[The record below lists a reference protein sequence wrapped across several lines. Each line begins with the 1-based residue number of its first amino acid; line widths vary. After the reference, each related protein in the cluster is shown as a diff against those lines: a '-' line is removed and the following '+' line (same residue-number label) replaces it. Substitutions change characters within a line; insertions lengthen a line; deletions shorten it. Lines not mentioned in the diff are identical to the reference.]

1 MLKNLKKHIFF
12 IILILLLNNCNIKNN
27 YVIEESV
34 NGVLDLTKYSFKN
47 EESHVIKLDGYWE
60 FYWNQPLQTR
70 YDKLFFNHD
79 AMEYVDVPHKWNLHI
94 DEKTKELL
102 GSNGYAIY
110 RAKIILNKIEPVGI
124 KIPSLLSSY
133 KFFIDEELI
142 LENGVYGLTKET
154 SIPEINNNYVLFIPK
169 NKEFYFTFFV
179 SNFYHN
185 DGGFITSIQLGNF
198 DHLNNLKTHHIALD
212 LFVSGVLFIMGVYH
226 LSLFFLQRDQKG
238 ALYFGLF
245 CILLLIRTLSASE
258 NYLKM
263 MIPDL
268 SFEMN
273 YFFVY
278 MSIYFGTYVFNE
290 FVYSLYPEESII
302 PIKKIINFVSFVL
315 TTCTLFFSAMY
326 YTKALLFFQIFLLIA
341 VFYAGYVFIKAIK
354 NNRVGAKI
362 FLSGFIVFAIFIVN
376 DVLYGNNII
385 NTGYFLTYGFIMFIF
400 SQSFLLTYWFSD
412 GFKKIKELTLDLEN
426 KVMERTLDLNWA
438 NIQVEQSL
446 YKSKTLNEMISL
458 VIKSKNIDEI
468 FKKIFEL
475 FYEKYDLTS
484 YAVYVIDENKEY
496 LDMYKVYDIDIL
508 KVNKDYIEILQ
519 KNRYEINNKYCVHGA
534 CVRYQKS
541 LLIKKVKVENMYEP
555 ERENVTE
562 VEINSFYIIPLIHN
576 EECFGTITFAN
587 NSRKNSKI
595 QNMEKEEREE
605 IENFIKLVCPSI
617 FQSLEKKELEKA
629 YKDLKDTQMQL
640 IEVEKMASLGSLIST
655 IAHEIN
661 NPIAMIKS
669 QLSFIKNNNYY
680 DLNEM
685 STFFAKLEQNDK
697 EIFFKIAEK
706 SLNNKEFFSTKRER
720 EFKKEIQKDLEKF
733 VKNEKKL
740 MSLTSDLLNIKFLPP
755 YEEHFRNLDEDKIY
769 NFIIMIS
776 KFKNQIVHIE
786 NIEKAIERVSRVVF
800 SLKIFLNTDMSLMK
814 QKVKIYDLVEKTL
827 FIYNNLVSDKI
838 KITKRYESDFVIL
851 CKKDNILQIINNIVF
866 NSIQALQNAE
876 NKTIQI
882 EVDKVDNLKEI
893 TMNMHCSSVYNDTK
907 KEWITIS
914 ITDSGYGISEEN
926 KNKIFSPFF
935 STKSFGE
942 GIGLGLHVS
951 KKIMDDHEG
960 MIFFSS
966 ENNKTQFIVAFP
978 V

>member
-1 MLKNLKKHIFF
+1 M
-12 IILILLLNNCNIKNN
+12 
-27 YVIEESV
+27 
-34 NGVLDLTKYSFKN
+34 
-47 EESHVIKLDGYWE
+47 
-60 FYWNQPLQTR
+60 
-70 YDKLFFNHD
+70 
-79 AMEYVDVPHKWNLHI
+79 
-94 DEKTKELL
+94 
-102 GSNGYAIY
+102 
-110 RAKIILNKIEPVGI
+110 
-124 KIPSLLSSY
+124 
-133 KFFIDEELI
+133 
-142 LENGVYGLTKET
+142 
-154 SIPEINNNYVLFIPK
+154 
-169 NKEFYFTFFV
+169 
-179 SNFYHN
+179 
-185 DGGFITSIQLGNF
+185 
-198 DHLNNLKTHHIALD
+198 
-212 LFVSGVLFIMGVYH
+212 
-226 LSLFFLQRDQKG
+226 
-238 ALYFGLF
+238 
-245 CILLLIRTLSASE
+245 
-258 NYLKM
+258 
-263 MIPDL
+263 
-268 SFEMN
+268 
-273 YFFVY
+273 
-278 MSIYFGTYVFNE
+278 
-290 FVYSLYPEESII
+290 
-302 PIKKIINFVSFVL
+302 
-315 TTCTLFFSAMY
+315 
-326 YTKALLFFQIFLLIA
+326 
-341 VFYAGYVFIKAIK
+341 
-354 NNRVGAKI
+354 
-362 FLSGFIVFAIFIVN
+362 
-376 DVLYGNNII
+376 
-385 NTGYFLTYGFIMFIF
+385 
-400 SQSFLLTYWFSD
+400 
-412 GFKKIKELTLDLEN
+412 
-426 KVMERTLDLNWA
+426 
-438 NIQVEQSL
+438 
-446 YKSKTLNEMISL
+446 
-458 VIKSKNIDEI
+458 
-468 FKKIFEL
+468 
-475 FYEKYDLTS
+475 
-484 YAVYVIDENKEY
+484 
-496 LDMYKVYDIDIL
+496 
-508 KVNKDYIEILQ
+508 
-519 KNRYEINNKYCVHGA
+519 
-534 CVRYQKS
+534 
-541 LLIKKVKVENMYEP
+541 
-555 ERENVTE
+555 
-562 VEINSFYIIPLIHN
+562 
-576 EECFGTITFAN
+576 TFAN

-595 QNMEKEEREE
+595 QNIEKEEREE

-669 QLSFIKNNNYY
+669 QLGFIKNNNYY